1 MTLKD
6 IAEKLK
12 GAKEM
17 AAEVGGFA
25 QEKINELLEGYK
37 KATAILE
44 TFGFKVS
51 KFNVEI
57 GLLPKIS
64 TSISG
69 SIDNIKED
77 KIKQMIEENQGKKL
91 LVYMLS
97 ALITAKDFQE
107 RADLKSLTGVT
118 LDVTLGVTPKIYVDL
133 HEGTGE

>member
-6 IAEKLK
+6 ITGKSK
-12 GAKEM
+12 GAKEK
-17 AAEVGGFA
+17 AAKVAGVA
-25 QEKINELLEGYK
+25 QEKINELLKEYK

-44 TFGFKVS
+44 TFGFEVS
-51 KFNVEI
+51 KFDVKI

-77 KIKQMIEENQGKKL
+77 KIKQMIEENHENKL
-91 LVYMLS
+91 LVSMLS

-107 RADLKSLTGVT
+107 RADLKFLTGVT
-118 LDVTLGVTPKIYVDL
+118 LNVTLGVPPEISVDL
-133 HEGTGE
+133 H

>member
-25 QEKINELLEGYK
+25 QEKINELLEVYK

-57 GLLPKIS
+57 GLLPKIN

-118 LDVTLGVTPKIYVDL
+118 LDVTLGGTPKISVDL
-133 HEGTGE
+133 HEGTGG